1 MPGFNI
7 ANRIGYRR
15 NIPLNLSRRGGASNN
30 EYEGGAN
37 DNREPVNNKDENLD
51 GESGTQFAS
60 EFVDSEP
67 KKDGFDYRAPAVR
80 AYYAD
85 WVRALAIFLVIFI
98 HCLVNA
104 ADASDFKPDDH
115 PSYQQKKDGIVKSL
129 VQIGIPMFFYI
140 SGIGSAFFNTESKG
154 FALFFWEKVLRLAVP
169 FVLGIF
175 IFLIPR
181 LYFG

>member
-1 MPGFNI
+1 MPGLNI

-15 NIPLNLSRRGGASNN
+15 NIPLNLSNRN
-30 EYEGGAN
+30 YEGGGN
-37 DNREPVNNKDENLD
+37 DNREPENKKEDDVDEQ
-51 GESGTQFAS
+51 SGTQFES

-67 KKDGFDYRAPAVR
+67 KKDGFDYRTPRVR

-115 PSYQQKKDGIVKSL
+115 PSYQ
-129 VQIGIPMFFYI
+129 
-140 SGIGSAFFNTESKG
+140 
-154 FALFFWEKVLRLAVP
+154 
-169 FVLGIF
+169 
-175 IFLIPR
+175 
-181 LYFG
+181 

>member
-1 MPGFNI
+1 MPGGLNI
-7 ANRIGYRR
+7 ASRIRR
-15 NIPLNLSRRGGASNN
+15 RHIPLRLTNP
-30 EYEGGAN
+30 
-37 DNREPVNNKDENLD
+37 PVNNQFEGGGNDDPDREPDNKDLD
-51 GESGTQFAS
+51 EKSGTVFSS
-60 EFVDSEP
+60 EFIDSEP
-67 KKDGFDYRAPAVR
+67 KKQGFDYKPPKVR

-104 ADASDFKPDDH
+104 ADASDFKPDEH
-115 PSYQQKKDGIVKSL
+115 PAYQQKKDGIVKSL

-140 SGIGSAFFNTESKG
+140 SGIASSFFNTESKG
-154 FALFFWEKVLRLAVP
+154 FTIFLWDKICRLAVP
-169 FVLGIF
+169 FVLAIF